1 MAKNKIFSSLI
12 DNKRESSGLIMTS
25 VLVAVGVNMLSTGIV
40 DLLGLRF
47 GFQIKEVIL
56 ITIGIFLS
64 LGVLA
69 WNAWT
74 NFRRLNQTKKFEGF
88 IIYDEI
94 NHKIISVPEYTIST
108 DMAQY
113 QQCASSENKAL
124 EKLWKEDNISQFRNF
139 RGKIDQ
145 NLLNTLTQSGTLLTE
160 LLEYC
165 LIEKL
170 SLHLTDYYNEFDGK
184 LKVQEF
190 QKTNIPQVLLTN
202 RFLRLFS
209 EDMINRESF
218 MCLSNNFL

>member
-40 DLLGLRF
+40 DLLELRF

-88 IIYDEI
+88 IIYDE
-94 NHKIISVPEYTIST
+94 TIRLS
-108 DMAQY
+108 AY
-113 QQCASSENKAL
+113 QS
-124 EKLWKEDNISQFRNF
+124 I
-139 RGKIDQ
+139 
-145 NLLNTLTQSGTLLTE
+145 
-160 LLEYC
+160 
-165 LIEKL
+165 
-170 SLHLTDYYNEFDGK
+170 
-184 LKVQEF
+184 
-190 QKTNIPQVLLTN
+190 
-202 RFLRLFS
+202 RFLL
-209 EDMINRESF
+209 IW
-218 MCLSNNFL
+218 LSTNSVHRPKTKHLRNCGKKTT

>member
-113 QQCASSENKAL
+113 QQWASSENKAL

-170 SLHLTDYYNEFDGK
+170 SLHLTDYYNKFDGK
-184 LKVQEF
+184 LKVQKF
-190 QKTNIPQVLLTN
+190 QKTDIPQVLLTN

-209 EDMINRESF
+209 EDLLIKVKSQNKKIR
-218 MCLSNNFL
+218 